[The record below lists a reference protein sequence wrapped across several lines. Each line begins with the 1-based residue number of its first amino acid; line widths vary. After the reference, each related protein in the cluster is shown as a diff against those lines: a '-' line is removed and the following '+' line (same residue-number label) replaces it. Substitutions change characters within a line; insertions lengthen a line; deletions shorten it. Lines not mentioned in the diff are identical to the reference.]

1 MPSLTILAGPNGAG
15 KTRNTDL
22 LLTAGLLP
30 TFPVDLDLLTNQA
43 IDDLPHS
50 FIGTDARLAKL
61 VDRLFYNYCIDAIQN
76 GKDFCYEC
84 NFRKDQLKY
93 VGLFEE
99 AGYELILVYFL
110 LDSIG
115 QSEQRV
121 NYRVKHQNG
130 RFVDLAS
137 ITENF
142 TQGLANL
149 DNHYQDFNRVLI
161 IDSSQDNYEKT
172 IYPLNIQVDISQ
184 TGINCYTRD
193 FPTVNLKAWLPK
205 LAKLVS
211 LNPENSELSFPS

>member
-15 KTRNTDL
+15 KTRNTDFL
-22 LLTAGLLP
+22 LSVGLLP

-50 FIGTDARLAKL
+50 IIGADARLAKL

-76 GKDFCYEC
+76 GNDFCYEC
-84 NFRKDQLKY
+84 NFRRDQLKY
-93 VGLFEE
+93 VGLFED

-110 LDSIG
+110 LDSIR

-121 NYRVKHQNG
+121 SYRVKHQNG
-130 RFVDLAS
+130 RFVDIGS

-161 IDSSQDNYEKT
+161 IDSSQDNYEKA
-172 IYPLNIQVDISQ
+172 IYPLNVQVDISN
-184 TGINCYTRD
+184 TCIKCYSND
-193 FPTVNLKAWLPK
+193 FPSENLKALLPK
-205 LAKLVS
+205 LTQVVS
-211 LNPENSELSFPS
+211 HNSK